1 MKINKIMFLIILLF
15 ISQNIFPQQLPLGRA
30 VEISLERSDKIK
42 QYRERVE
49 QKKKSYNESRGNF
62 LPSINL
68 TAGFNHMNDDLVMDL
83 DPIRQAMIRI
93 QAGNQVEF
101 ANVYNMLLGG
111 PGLTQQ
117 QRAALLGT
125 YSSSLSR
132 QIPLFQSQ
140 VKKQDYWTTALTGT
154 QPLFMGGKIISAKNI
169 AEQEVELA
177 ETELEKSRNEVISEV
192 ISNYL
197 NVVLLKSVVSVRRDV
212 LNGMIKHRNDA
223 RKIFEEGIIAKNQYL
238 RSEVAVA
245 EAERNL
251 SDEENRL
258 NLALIALR
266 NSLNYKDNEPTEVC
280 DSLVFKEL
288 TEPAG
293 TFKER
298 ANSYQPV
305 LRMIEIKKKQID
317 EKLTIDRSEFLPKFY
332 LFGKYEILDKYLSI
346 LEPRWVIGI
355 QGSINLF
362 NGFKDYQKVSQTK
375 HASKEIDYLESDT
388 KSRIHLLIEKNFK
401 DAQNSRVRY
410 EKLEAVMNLAEE
422 NLRLTEG
429 RFLSGLCTSLDV
441 IDAELVTE
449 KNEIERKISLYEY
462 YKSINELYL
471 TSGKPMNFLIIWNKE
486 TN

>member
-1 MKINKIMFLIILLF
+1 MKTNRIKYLIILLF
-15 ISQNIFPQQLPLGRA
+15 VSHQVSSQQLTLGRA
-30 VEISLERSDKIK
+30 VEISIERSDRVR
-42 QYRERVE
+42 QYSERVE
-49 QKKKSYNESRGNF
+49 QKRKSYNESKGNF

-68 TAGFNHMNDDLVMDL
+68 TGGFNHMNDDLVMDL
-83 DPIRQAMIRI
+83 DPIRQAMIKI

-101 ANVYNMLLGG
+101 ANVYNVLLGG

-125 YSSSLSR
+125 YSSVLSK

-140 VKKQDYWTTALTGT
+140 VKKQDYWNATLTGT
-154 QPLFMGGKIISAKNI
+154 QPLFMGGKLISAKNI
-169 AEQEVELA
+169 AEQEIELA
-177 ETELEKSRNEVISEV
+177 ETELDKSKNEVISEA

-197 NVVLLKSVVSVRRDV
+197 NVVLLKSIVSVRRDV
-212 LNGMIKHRNDA
+212 LNGMMKHRNDA
-223 RKIFEEGIIAKNQYL
+223 KRIYDEGVIAKNQYL

-251 SDEENRL
+251 SDDENRL
-258 NLALIALR
+258 SLAITALR
-266 NSLNYKDNEPTEVC
+266 NTLNYKDGEPIEVT
-280 DSLVFKEL
+280 DTLVFREL
-288 TEPAG
+288 QEPVNN
-293 TFKER
+293 FKD
-298 ANSYQPV
+298 AAATYQPV
-305 LRMIEIKKKQID
+305 LRMIEIKKKQAE
-317 EKLTIDRSEFLPKFY
+317 EKLTIDRSEFLPKIF

-346 LEPRWVIGI
+346 LEPRWVVGI

-375 HASKEIDYLESDT
+375 HISREIDYLESDT
-388 KSRIHLLIEKNFK
+388 KSKLNLVIEKNYR
-401 DAQNSRVRY
+401 DVQNARTRY

-441 IDAELVTE
+441 IDARLVTE
-449 KNEIERKISLYEY
+449 KNGIERKLSLYEY

>member
-1 MKINKIMFLIILLF
+1 METNKIKYLIILLF
-15 ISQNIFPQQLPLGRA
+15 VSSQVFSQQLSLSRA
-30 VEISLERSDKIK
+30 VEISVGRSDKVK
-42 QYRERVE
+42 QYSEKVE
-49 QKKKSYNESRGNF
+49 QKKKSYNESKGNF

-68 TAGFNHMNDDLVMDL
+68 TGGFNHMNDDLVMDL

-101 ANVYNMLLGG
+101 ANVYNVLLGG

-125 YSSSLSR
+125 YSSALSK

-140 VKKQDYWTTALTGT
+140 VKKQDYWNATLTGT
-154 QPLFMGGKIISAKNI
+154 QPLFMGGKLLSAKNI
-169 AEQEVELA
+169 AEQEIELA
-177 ETELEKSRNEVISEV
+177 ETELDKSRNEVISEV

-197 NVVLLKSVVSVRRDV
+197 NAVLLKSIVSVRRDV

-223 RKIFEEGIIAKNQYL
+223 KRIYEEGIIAKNQYL

-251 SDEENRL
+251 SDDENRF
-258 NLALIALR
+258 NLAITALR
-266 NSLNYKDNEPTEVC
+266 NSLNYKDSEPIDVC

-288 TEPAG
+288 QEPLSN
-293 TFKER
+293 FKEN
-298 ANSYQPV
+298 AVSYQPV
-305 LRMIEIKKKQID
+305 LKMIEIKKKQI
-317 EKLTIDRSEFLPKFY
+317 EGKLTIDRSEFLPKFF

-346 LEPRWVIGI
+346 LEPRWVVGI

-362 NGFKDYQKVSQTK
+362 NGFKDYQRVSQTK
-375 HASKEIDYLESDT
+375 HVSREIDYLESDT
-388 KSRIHLLIEKNFK
+388 KSKLNLVIEKNYK
-401 DAQNSRVRY
+401 DVQNSKTRY
-410 EKLEAVMNLAEE
+410 EKLEAVINLAEE

-441 IDAELVTE
+441 IDARLVTE
-449 KNEIERKISLYEY
+449 KNGIEKKLSLYEY
-462 YKSINELYL
+462 YKSMNELYL
-471 TSGKPMNFLIIWNKE
+471 TSGKPMNFLILWNKD